1 VIFLN
6 ADEIL
11 DNFFADM
18 VEQGYTPI
26 RCEECY
32 GVLWLEGT
40 PSNVML
46 MRYATCF
53 DGECLGC
60 VRLKKVMC

>member
-1 VIFLN
+1 MD